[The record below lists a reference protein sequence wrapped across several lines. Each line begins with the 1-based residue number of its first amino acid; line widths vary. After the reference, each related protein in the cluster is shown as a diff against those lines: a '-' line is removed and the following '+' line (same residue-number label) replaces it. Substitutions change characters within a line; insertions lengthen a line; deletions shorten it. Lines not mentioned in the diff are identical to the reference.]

1 MLDLLGMANK
11 YGFQSL
17 ETAISDYLKVSL
29 SLNNV
34 CMVYDMA
41 SVYGLEKLCSQC
53 LSYID
58 RNATDILRS
67 DAFLSMSK
75 VSKWS
80 LYLQLVIPP

>member
-17 ETAISDYLKVSL
+17 ETAISDYLRVTL

-41 SVYGLEKLCSQC
+41 SAYGLDKLCSQC

-67 DAFLSMSK
+67 EGFLTMTK
-75 VSKWS
+75 VGVST
-80 LYLQLVIPP
+80 QFMPT